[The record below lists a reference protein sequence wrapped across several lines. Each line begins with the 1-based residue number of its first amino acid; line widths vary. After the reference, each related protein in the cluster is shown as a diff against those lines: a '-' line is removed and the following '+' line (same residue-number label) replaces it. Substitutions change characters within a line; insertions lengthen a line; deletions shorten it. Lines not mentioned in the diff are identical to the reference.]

1 MVDAIARGLP
11 AFAPVG
17 WRRLEAWFAM
27 TVVCRSA
34 VLLADTDAGP
44 VRCAVP
50 ETVWDAVRQHR
61 AVSAES
67 GDGPWWRLLVRLDGE
82 DVETHRDDGAEPF
95 PGEQLFAPEAYL
107 TDLERYPRQ
116 RLPVWLAAYLRRGA
130 GPARTPERAA
140 AAVENDRGT
149 GVRAA
154 AVGGELPDLAV
165 LWARW
170 VVLSAA
176 FVAAGLELGPR
187 VGPSVGVFEGAGRS
201 GSTLT
206 LLPHDRAVL
215 SGGVW
220 EAPML
225 DAVYNFGAEMPNLF
239 AGAPKW
245 VADPV
250 LNPRAATGLLTF
262 CYWWHDGRW
271 HRGESD
277 PVPQCVPAIPA
288 VWTVEAVAGVIGSV
302 AGAGAAGAEELV
314 LAGQDRSVTRAVVE
328 RAFGSADRVDLD
340 GALLQFTMAGL
351 EAADGDGNPRAEP
364 EAPAAEDVRD
374 KDATGAEATTR
385 HGAESA
391 GPGEER
397 AAAAAGAAISAETAI
412 GTVRQHIRRHGHDTT
427 GYPLSTLR
435 AERVGM
441 VWVVRAPA
449 PDGDIALDR
458 AVFYVAPDAV
468 VERSTSS
475 VPWAVFAPRVEERF
489 RRRRAGPADSGE

>member
-1 MVDAIARGLP
+1 
-11 AFAPVG
+11 
-17 WRRLEAWFAM
+17 M

-34 VLLADTDAGP
+34 VLLADTSAGP

-50 ETVWDAVRQHR
+50 ETVWDAVRRHR

-107 TDLERYPRQ
+107 ADLERYPRH

-130 GPARTPERAA
+130 GPARTPERAV
-140 AAVENDRGT
+140 AAVGTDRDA

-154 AVGGELPDLAV
+154 TVDGELPDLGV

-170 VVLSAA
+170 AVLSAA

-201 GSTLT
+201 GSTLI
-206 LLPHDRAVL
+206 LLPRDRAVL

-225 DAVYNFGAEMPNLF
+225 DAVYNSGAEMPNLF
-239 AGAPKW
+239 AGAPSW

-277 PVPQCVPAIPA
+277 PVPQCAPAIPA
-288 VWTVEAVAGVIGSV
+288 VWTVAAVAGIIGSV
-302 AGAGAAGAEELV
+302 VGAGAGTAGAEELV
-314 LAGQDRSVTRAVVE
+314 RAGQAQSVTRAAVE
-328 RAFGSADRVDLD
+328 RAFGSAVDLD
-340 GALLQFTMAGL
+340 GALFQFTVAGL
-351 EAADGDGNPRAEP
+351 EAAGGDVYPRTGP
-364 EAPAAEDVRD
+364 EVPAAEDVPD
-374 KDATGAEATTR
+374 NGVTGTEATTR
-385 HGAESA
+385 YEAESA
-391 GPGEER
+391 GPGAER
-397 AAAAAGAAISAETAI
+397 AAAAAGTAISAETAI
-412 GTVRQHIRRHGHDTT
+412 DSVRQHIRRQDHDTT

-441 VWVVRAPA
+441 VWVVRSPA
-449 PDGDIALDR
+449 PDGDLALDR

-475 VPWAVFAPRVEERF
+475 VPWAVFASRVEERF
-489 RRRRAGPADSGE
+489 RRRRSGPADSGE